1 MQQGMLFH
9 TLYAPETEAYIEQLS
24 CTLHGNLNTDAFRRA
39 WQEVLNR
46 HDILRSAFIWQDVE
60 EPLQIVHD
68 QLDLPFEVL
77 DWSGKNDVEKAY
89 SQFLAETRR
98 TGLDLSDAP
107 LLRIYLIRVAANKY
121 HFVFLHHHVLID
133 GWGLPVIMGEVFKLY
148 NAYDKG
154 EDIYLETPRPYSEY
168 IAWLQQQDMEQAKS
182 FWQERMAG
190 FTAPTPLT
198 VDKPA
203 QKGDTGYRID
213 RFNLDEQTSQKLHEL
228 ARTKGITLNTVIQG
242 AWAFLLSR
250 YSRNDDVVFG
260 ATVSGRPAEIPGI
273 ETMVGLFI
281 NTLPVRAVIDDSNSF
296 SAFLNSLQMQQAET
310 RQYEYTPLIE
320 IQGVSDVPRDLPL
333 FETLLV
339 FENYPMDEAMQ
350 QQESELRVSEV
361 HFQERSNY
369 PLTLVSAPGKIIAF
383 EMAYETARLTPDT
396 IGRMAAHF
404 KMILTQL
411 AEKPETKLK
420 NVQLLDEDEYNK
432 TVYEWNETDS
442 AYPDK
447 TIHSCFEEMA
457 KKYPQNTALVF
468 GEESWNYNT
477 LNRRAN
483 QIAHLLIEKGLRPE
497 EPVAICLPR
506 SFDMIAASIA
516 VLKAGGC
523 YVPIDSTYPADRISY
538 IIEDSKAGKI
548 ITHSS
553 LDALPADKPLLHLD
567 KMQAELQKI
576 SDDNLS
582 RHVDQDHLAYII
594 YTSGSTGK
602 PKGVMLRHGG
612 FMNLADAQQKSFEVT
627 PQSHYLQFASFSFDA
642 AVGEIFVALT
652 AGAALYLIEKETILS
667 KERLTRFLNE
677 NEIHVATLPP
687 SLLSILADQE
697 FPHLQT
703 IASVGEACSLELA
716 AKWKDRVRFFNGY
729 GPTEASVG
737 CAWTIVDD
745 LPENTRTMP
754 IGKPIQNDRLYILD
768 EHLKPCPIGVPGELC
783 IASVGLARGYLRR
796 PGLSAEKF
804 VPDPFGKK
812 EGARLYRTGD
822 LVRWLPDGNLEFLG
836 RIDFQ
841 VKIRGNRIELG
852 EIEAVLTRHE
862 NVREAVVLALGDNPD
877 AMRLAA
883 YVVLNDS
890 AKTDTPALRR
900 YMAGELP
907 EYMLPSAIVLMD
919 AFPLTHN
926 GKINRR
932 ALPEPQDDDSRSGS
946 YVAPATPTE
955 ELLAGIWA
963 DVLKKERVGAA
974 DNFFELGGHS
984 LLATQLVS
992 RIRDAFNVELPL
1004 RDLFEQPTVAYLAQV
1019 IDSRRD
1025 GDTADVPP
1033 LKPQPREGDIPL
1045 TYSQQRL
1052 WFLDQLQP
1060 GGSFYNIGSAF
1071 IIKGALQEKALQR
1084 AVNALVLRH
1093 EILRTTFEDK
1103 EGKPVQRIAESL
1115 EIPIQKQD
1123 FSGLEK
1129 AEQVQKLREAA
1140 RKEFGSSFDLA
1151 KGPLLRVHLITLEQ
1165 ERHALLT
1172 NIHHII
1178 ADGWSM
1184 GVIISEI
1191 AALYAGYV
1199 EGEKVS
1205 LPPLDIQYADYAIW
1219 QRDWLKDDVLEDQ
1232 LNWWKNTIGTDPPVL
1247 ELPLDHPRPAV
1258 QTFNGASFTRD
1269 LSNELSQNIERL
1281 SNSYGVTPFMTYLAA
1296 FQALLHR
1303 YSNQPDIIVGSPI
1316 ANRRH
1321 SETEKLVGFFV
1332 NNLVLKTRFEED
1344 PEFGDLLK
1352 RVRENTLAA
1361 YAHQD
1366 VPFEQIVDAVVRKR
1380 EMSHSPVFQVMFVFQ
1395 NLPQQ
1400 KIESAGLT
1408 LEGLEEDSTTA
1419 KFDIS
1424 LTLARTDHG
1433 MAMQLEYN
1441 TDLFERHTM
1450 ERMASHYM
1458 RFLDQAVKDPELTVS
1473 EIKYLGKEERELV
1486 LDEWNHTA
1494 AEFDREL
1501 CVHEKFARLVAETPD
1516 QPALIYK
1523 DKTMSYA
1530 ELDKKAGAIARKLQD
1545 LGVAHDDRVGIC
1557 LERSF
1562 EMMAGI
1568 VGTLKA
1574 GAAFVPLDP
1583 AYPRERLNFMI
1594 EDSGLKVL
1602 LYHNASK
1609 EAVEAIDLTQ
1619 AQPLNLDEATNFP
1632 ATSPRPLKVFPHNLA
1647 YMIYTSGS
1655 TGRPK
1660 GTLLPHRGLLNLA
1673 NEQRKAFQICKD
1685 TRILQFSSLSF
1696 DAATWETVMA
1706 LLNGA
1711 TLCLVDREILNS
1723 GETLVQAIKE
1733 LKITTVTLPPSVLAV
1748 FPKEEL
1754 PDLKTIVTA
1763 GEKCTTELVRNWAG
1777 GRRFF
1782 NAYGPTETTVC
1793 ASMYLTSESEKEAPP
1808 IGSPIGNFRLY
1819 VLDEHQRPVAIGIP
1833 GELCIGGEGLA
1844 RGYHKRAGLT
1854 AEKFIPDPFSGE
1866 EGSRLYRSGDLVRW
1880 TRDGNLEFMGRI
1892 DQQVKVR
1899 GFRIELGEIE
1909 STLGS
1914 IDGIRDAVVLARED
1928 VPGEKRLVGY
1938 YVTDKDKTL
1947 QPSEIR
1953 SVLKKTLPEYMVP
1966 AAFVAL
1972 EAMPLTPNGKID
1984 RRALPAPE
1992 MDRSQLSAEFIAPRN
2007 ETEKA
2012 LAEIAGE
2019 LLHLEKVGVYDN
2031 FFELG
2036 GHSLLATQYI
2046 SRVRSR
2052 FDVEIPLMALFEKPT
2067 IAELAD
2073 AVEIAK
2079 ASGIKAKPKIE
2090 RVDRSSRAA
2099 RRPGRRN

>member
-1 MQQGMLFH
+1 
-9 TLYAPETEAYIEQLS
+9 
-24 CTLHGNLNTDAFRRA
+24 
-39 WQEVLNR
+39 
-46 HDILRSAFIWQDVE
+46 
-60 EPLQIVHD
+60 
-68 QLDLPFEVL
+68 
-77 DWSGKNDVEKAY
+77 
-89 SQFLAETRR
+89 
-98 TGLDLSDAP
+98 
-107 LLRIYLIRVAANKY
+107 
-121 HFVFLHHHVLID
+121 
-133 GWGLPVIMGEVFKLY
+133 
-148 NAYDKG
+148 
-154 EDIYLETPRPYSEY
+154 
-168 IAWLQQQDMEQAKS
+168 
-182 FWQERMAG
+182 
-190 FTAPTPLT
+190 
-198 VDKPA
+198 
-203 QKGDTGYRID
+203 
-213 RFNLDEQTSQKLHEL
+213 
-228 ARTKGITLNTVIQG
+228 
-242 AWAFLLSR
+242 
-250 YSRNDDVVFG
+250 
-260 ATVSGRPAEIPGI
+260 
-273 ETMVGLFI
+273 
-281 NTLPVRAVIDDSNSF
+281 
-296 SAFLNSLQMQQAET
+296 
-310 RQYEYTPLIE
+310 
-320 IQGVSDVPRDLPL
+320 
-333 FETLLV
+333 
-339 FENYPMDEAMQ
+339 
-350 QQESELRVSEV
+350 
-361 HFQERSNY
+361 
-369 PLTLVSAPGKIIAF
+369 
-383 EMAYETARLTPDT
+383 
-396 IGRMAAHF
+396 
-404 KMILTQL
+404 
-411 AEKPETKLK
+411 
-420 NVQLLDEDEYNK
+420 
-432 TVYEWNETDS
+432 
-442 AYPDK
+442 
-447 TIHSCFEEMA
+447 
-457 KKYPQNTALVF
+457 
-468 GEESWNYNT
+468 
-477 LNRRAN
+477 
-483 QIAHLLIEKGLRPE
+483 
-497 EPVAICLPR
+497 
-506 SFDMIAASIA
+506 
-516 VLKAGGC
+516 
-523 YVPIDSTYPADRISY
+523 
-538 IIEDSKAGKI
+538 
-548 ITHSS
+548 
-553 LDALPADKPLLHLD
+553 
-567 KMQAELQKI
+567 
-576 SDDNLS
+576 
-582 RHVDQDHLAYII
+582 
-594 YTSGSTGK
+594 
-602 PKGVMLRHGG
+602 
-612 FMNLADAQQKSFEVT
+612 
-627 PQSHYLQFASFSFDA
+627 
-642 AVGEIFVALT
+642 
-652 AGAALYLIEKETILS
+652 
-667 KERLTRFLNE
+667 
-677 NEIHVATLPP
+677 
-687 SLLSILADQE
+687 
-697 FPHLQT
+697 
-703 IASVGEACSLELA
+703 
-716 AKWKDRVRFFNGY
+716 
-729 GPTEASVG
+729 
-737 CAWTIVDD
+737 
-745 LPENTRTMP
+745 
-754 IGKPIQNDRLYILD
+754 
-768 EHLKPCPIGVPGELC
+768 
-783 IASVGLARGYLRR
+783 
-796 PGLSAEKF
+796 
-804 VPDPFGKK
+804 
-812 EGARLYRTGD
+812 
-822 LVRWLPDGNLEFLG
+822 
-836 RIDFQ
+836 
-841 VKIRGNRIELG
+841 
-852 EIEAVLTRHE
+852 
-862 NVREAVVLALGDNPD
+862 
-877 AMRLAA
+877 
-883 YVVLNDS
+883 
-890 AKTDTPALRR
+890 
-900 YMAGELP
+900 
-907 EYMLPSAIVLMD
+907 
-919 AFPLTHN
+919 
-926 GKINRR
+926 
-932 ALPEPQDDDSRSGS
+932 
-946 YVAPATPTE
+946 
-955 ELLAGIWA
+955 
-963 DVLKKERVGAA
+963 
-974 DNFFELGGHS
+974 
-984 LLATQLVS
+984 
-992 RIRDAFNVELPL
+992 
-1004 RDLFEQPTVAYLAQV
+1004 
-1019 IDSRRD
+1019 
-1025 GDTADVPP
+1025 
-1033 LKPQPREGDIPL
+1033 
-1045 TYSQQRL
+1045 
-1052 WFLDQLQP
+1052 
-1060 GGSFYNIGSAF
+1060 
-1071 IIKGALQEKALQR
+1071 
-1084 AVNALVLRH
+1084 
-1093 EILRTTFEDK
+1093 
-1103 EGKPVQRIAESL
+1103 
-1115 EIPIQKQD
+1115 
-1123 FSGLEK
+1123 
-1129 AEQVQKLREAA
+1129 
-1140 RKEFGSSFDLA
+1140 
-1151 KGPLLRVHLITLEQ
+1151 
-1165 ERHALLT
+1165 
-1172 NIHHII
+1172 
-1178 ADGWSM
+1178 
-1184 GVIISEI
+1184 
-1191 AALYAGYV
+1191 
-1199 EGEKVS
+1199 
-1205 LPPLDIQYADYAIW
+1205 
-1219 QRDWLKDDVLEDQ
+1219 
-1232 LNWWKNTIGTDPPVL
+1232 
-1247 ELPLDHPRPAV
+1247 
-1258 QTFNGASFTRD
+1258 
-1269 LSNELSQNIERL
+1269 
-1281 SNSYGVTPFMTYLAA
+1281 
-1296 FQALLHR
+1296 
-1303 YSNQPDIIVGSPI
+1303 
-1316 ANRRH
+1316 
-1321 SETEKLVGFFV
+1321 
-1332 NNLVLKTRFEED
+1332 
-1344 PEFGDLLK
+1344 
-1352 RVRENTLAA
+1352 
-1361 YAHQD
+1361 
-1366 VPFEQIVDAVVRKR
+1366 
-1380 EMSHSPVFQVMFVFQ
+1380 
-1395 NLPQQ
+1395 
-1400 KIESAGLT
+1400 
-1408 LEGLEEDSTTA
+1408 
-1419 KFDIS
+1419 
-1424 LTLARTDHG
+1424 

-1660 GTLLPHRGLLNLA
+1660 GTLLPHRGLPNLA

-1706 LLNGA
+1706 LLSGA